1 MKPQALV
8 VQKNTSGM
16 PSSSAA
22 LRVKLMIP
30 SETMQVTGGTLD
42 EEVSLSLARRSRKG
56 ARQLLWV
63 EAQGGGTFWVASI
76 SDGGRPSGMVSN
88 WKEGIPRRELGPLDF
103 SRR

>member
-1 MKPQALV
+1 MKPEAPV

-22 LRVKLMIP
+22 VRVKLMIP
-30 SETMQVTGGTLD
+30 SETMQVTGGTWNA
-42 EEVSLSLARRSRKG
+42 EELLSLERSSRKG

-63 EAQGGGTFWVASI
+63 EEQRDGTSWVAST

-88 WKEGIPRRELGPLDF
+88 WKVGRPQRELGPLDF
-103 SRR
+103 KRR